1 MDNNEKKINLSDVG
15 EELLRTEAVEKVEN
29 NDANNAVS
37 SEKSLSQTKS
47 LPARNRNVPPSV
59 ASAKALSAK
68 KGRAEQA
75 KPKRETKKTKLSELL
90 KLKKLL
96 ENRNGGLLCGL
107 SYYEP
112 SRKMLAVLFCVLALG
127 GLVLCTLLGY
137 SYSGDSIRMTSQMT
151 ESERSA
157 AKDYVIVYSE
167 ADVWGAD
174 AAKKLNE
181 MFYKKTGVSLKIAP
195 DSESVARHEIR
206 IGHTNRS
213 GDDYITT
220 AAALGENGYAVL
232 LQSGDN
238 IGIAALSRE
247 GAETA
252 VKYFVESYVGAY
264 RSGKL
269 TLARNMS
276 ISFVSRT
283 GNEPD
288 ISLRQSKLTLNFTET
303 GKFRALVLSDADINP
318 NTITAIDKMVEK
330 EKPHLVIFA
339 GDVSSGMGTKA
350 ELEEYLK
357 ALTAPLEARKIP
369 WTAAFGEQDTDGGL
383 SAEAQIEVYS
393 SFDHCIIKND
403 FAYGGTASHFLP
415 IYKAGEGGA
424 GSAPI
429 SGIWIMGQTGM
440 LSLRDNAASK
450 DPILSDLRE
459 NGTDYGYVTSN
470 QIAWFSENQ
479 KVLDREA
486 GGKMATVMVCH
497 TPVPEFGIVAENPV
511 KSKMVGNFGETVSA
525 SPLNS
530 GLFTAILESGSVL
543 GLYSGH
549 DHLNT
554 FSGKYCGIELGYS
567 ASIGYDGYGLGGT
580 FDINNSLRG
589 GRMIELS
596 ALNGEIKV
604 SSRMIYASDL
614 AVGVN

>member
-15 EELLRTEAVEKVEN
+15 EEILRTERMKNEKNGVDRSSAPSE
-29 NDANNAVS
+29 ATPMQARAVS
-37 SEKSLSQTKS
+37 
-47 LPARNRNVPPSV
+47 ARNRAVPPSGT
-59 ASAKALSAK
+59 SAKAVSAK
-68 KGRAEQA
+68 GQA
-75 KPKRETKKTKLSELL
+75 VQTALPVAAKK
-90 KLKKLL
+90 KKLREL
-96 ENRNGGLLCGL
+96 FVIKKLPGNKNGERSQGTK
-107 SYYEP
+107 YFEP
-112 SRKMLAVLFCVLALG
+112 SRKMLAVLFCVLAVG
-127 GLVLCTLLGY
+127 GLILCTLLGY
-137 SYSGDSIRMTSQMT
+137 SYSGDSIRMISQMT

-167 ADVWGAD
+167 ADVWGLD
-174 AAKKLNE
+174 AAKRLNE
-181 MFYKKTGVSLKIAP
+181 LFYKKTGASLKILP
-195 DSESVARHEIR
+195 DSESIARHEIR

-220 AAALGENGYAVL
+220 VAALGENGYAVL

-247 GAETA
+247 GAEVA
-252 VKYFVESYVGAY
+252 VEYFVDSYVGAY
-264 RSGKL
+264 RAGKL

-276 ISFVSRT
+276 VSFVSRT
-283 GNEPD
+283 GNEPS
-288 ISLRQSKLTLNFTET
+288 ISLRQSKLKLNFTET
-303 GKFRALVLSDADINP
+303 GKFRALVLSDADTNP
-318 NTITAIDKMVEK
+318 HTIEAIDKMVEK

-339 GDVSSGMGTKA
+339 GDVSSEIATKA

-369 WTAAFGEQDTDGGL
+369 WTASFGEQDTDGGL
-383 SAEAQIEVYS
+383 SAEAQISVFS

-403 FAYGGTASHFLP
+403 FSYGGTASHFLP
-415 IYKAGEGGA
+415 IYKSGEGGE
-424 GSAPI
+424 GSSPV

-440 LSLRDNAASK
+440 LSLEENGASK
-450 DPILSDLRE
+450 DPILNDLRE
-459 NGTDYGYVTSN
+459 NGTDYGYVMSN
-470 QIAWFSENQ
+470 QIAWFMENQ

-486 GGKMATVMVCH
+486 GGKMPTVMVCH
-497 TPVPEFGIVAENPV
+497 TPVPEFNAVAENPV
-511 KSKMVGNFGETVSA
+511 EAKMSGNFGEAVSC

-530 GLFTAILESGSVL
+530 GLFTAILESRSVL

-554 FSGKYCGIELGYS
+554 FSGKYCGIELGYC

-596 ALNGEIKV
+596 ILNGDIRV
-604 SSRMIYASDL
+604 SSRMIYASEF